1 MLKRLAEILCSLKLA
16 PASTTPPTP
25 ELAIVALLLEIS
37 RADHEIAPVER
48 AKVLAITAELL
59 GLEAMAADAL
69 LVQAE
74 ARVEDSISLD
84 EFTEVVN
91 ASISPAD
98 KRRCL
103 KAMWEVAYAD
113 GRIDQF
119 EEYYLRKLCDLLRL
133 SHSEFIQA
141 KLAAERSA

>member
-1 MLKRLAEILCSLKLA
+1 MLKRLTEILSSLNFVPMSA
-16 PASTTPPTP
+16 APPTP

-37 RADHEIAPVER
+37 RADHEIAPIER
-48 AKVLAITAELL
+48 ARVLAITAEIL
-59 GLEAMAADAL
+59 GLEPTAADAL

-74 ARVEDSISLD
+74 AQVEQSISLD
-84 EFTEVVN
+84 EFTDVVN

-113 GRIDQF
+113 GRIDHF